1 MKIEARQLPDKTGQ
15 FVITLFGDDYE
26 IIYEYIY
33 ESSCL
38 EVEEW

>member
-1 MKIEARQLPDKTGQ
+1 MNKNDYWT
-15 FVITLFGDDYE
+15 TTCSWGDNYE
-26 IIYEYIY
+26 ITYEYIY